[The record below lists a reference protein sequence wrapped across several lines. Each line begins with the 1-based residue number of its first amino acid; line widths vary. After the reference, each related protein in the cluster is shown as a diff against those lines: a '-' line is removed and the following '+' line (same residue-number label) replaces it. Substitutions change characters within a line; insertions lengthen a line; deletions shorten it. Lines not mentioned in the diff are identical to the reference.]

1 MKLHTTHN
9 TDSANTSAATS
20 GSQSSWW
27 DDKALSHLMVR
38 TTSIEELD
46 LGLLSLSDDEPQLSL
61 FTNSGNGFIFDHL
74 GDEPSQNP
82 DGGTKEPSVEEDAP
96 TKTSEPKQKPDVTA
110 FINSFRQEGRAMPS
124 AILNLKAMLQTFPEL
139 VYLERLPN
147 GDIEVL
153 FERDQLIKAL
163 RQEEEKFP
171 QLVFTSFE
179 RGLKHA
185 GMEVTQSTHGQITI
199 KRWGMKKGW
208 KAKPPGAKR
217 PRKRKDN
224 GDDDYD
230 ESTKKVRRVPQPKD
244 KKPSKSTV

>member
-1 MKLHTTHN
+1 M
-9 TDSANTSAATS
+9 
-20 GSQSSWW
+20 G
-27 DDKALSHLMVR
+27 
-38 TTSIEELD
+38 
-46 LGLLSLSDDEPQLSL
+46 
-61 FTNSGNGFIFDHL
+61 
-74 GDEPSQNP
+74 P

-124 AILNLKAMLQTFPEL
+124 AILNFKAMLQTFPEL

-153 FERDQLIKAL
+153 
-163 RQEEEKFP
+163 
-171 QLVFTSFE
+171 FE

-244 KKPSKSTV
+244 KKPSK